1 MKQIISTTEAPA
13 AVGPYSQAT
22 AAGGFIFCS
31 GQIPLNPASGEM
43 ENSDIA
49 TATRRVLTNLKAVL
63 DAAGVGLQD
72 VVKTSV
78 FLSDMKDFAAMNEVY
93 GEYFAEK
100 PPARA
105 CVAPAALPKGSLV
118 EIEAV
123 AFKG

>member
-1 MKQIISTTEAPA
+1 MKKIITSSQAPA

-31 GQIPLNPASGEM
+31 GQIPLNPETGEM
-43 ENSDIA
+43 ENSDVA
-49 TATRRVLTNLKAVL
+49 AATRRVLTNLKAVL
-63 DAAGVGLQD
+63 NEAGADFQD

-78 FLSDMKDFAAMNEVY
+78 FLSDMKDFAAMNAVY
-93 GEYFAEK
+93 GEFFLEN

-105 CVAPAALPKGSLV
+105 CVAPAALPKGALV
-118 EIEAV
+118 EIEAI

>member
-1 MKQIISTTEAPA
+1 MKEIITSAEAPA

-22 AAGGFIFCS
+22 VAGGFIFCS
-31 GQIPLNPASGEM
+31 GQIPLNPVTGEM
-43 ENSDIA
+43 ENSDVA
-49 TATRRVLTNLKAVL
+49 TATRRVLSNLAAVL
-63 DAAGVGLQD
+63 KAAGVGFQD

-78 FLSDMKDFAAMNEVY
+78 FLSDMKDFAAMNGVY
-93 GEYFAEK
+93 GEYFAEN

-105 CVAPAALPKGSLV
+105 CVAPAALPKGALV